1 MSFLAGFAE
10 LGRLAALTVP
20 AFSLQLPKRGR
31 HYPLLLLPRFPER
44 ISSRGKGALVNFPA
58 AVVRLFEQSDP
69 EGQTMSNTHPENGPA
84 RID

>member
-1 MSFLAGFAE
+1 MF
-10 LGRLAALTVP
+10 VP
-20 AFSLQLPKRGR
+20 VPMDGNGVLPGIHFSSCRDFQNAF
-31 HYPLLLLPRFPER
+31 
-44 ISSRGKGALVNFPA
+44 SSRGKGALVKFPA

>member
-1 MSFLAGFAE
+1 MDGNGVLPGIHFSSCRDFQN
-10 LGRLAALTVP
+10 
-20 AFSLQLPKRGR
+20 AF
-31 HYPLLLLPRFPER
+31 
-44 ISSRGKGALVNFPA
+44 SSRGKGALVKFPAAVVRLFEQSDPELVKFPA